1 MTEAY
6 WDRLTGPIVDRVHS
20 TYAAVG
26 AVVIVASPF
35 IAFFITS
42 KRAQVT
48 IVCSSYVIGG
58 VWLSYLRWAQL
69 QEGAGLIHQR
79 WGATAKR
86 RMATFADRIANMA
99 AVMEVQ
105 ESVDSIAEPLLTTV
119 AEESIAQPILDY
131 VKPTSG
137 DCTDAVPSAA
147 IPPESAALPSA
158 ASFAGPVAVTA
169 APATTTAAAAA
180 AEAAATDAEAAT
192 SGRVPPLPDASD
204 MPLQQKAHPRR
215 RRVPVFL
222 TRQSFDAEAL
232 SRSSKTLVISVKC
245 RAATW
250 EADLLEALAKATGG
264 SNTIRKAAGYMRRR
278 EFRGQFYC
286 FTAGMFP
293 QPYTVMSYIVINLAQ
308 IGGIGGGLLGW
319 AGYTPRQLWEAFCES
334 QKSFF
339 ERLANAA
346 AMDSPYVKLAKFVVA
361 NVAALEQGD
370 QSPNVFYQHLKA
382 AQRPMFNFLRAWLSV
397 SLLQSVLQRVVAP
410 ATEIDA
416 AKWLDLKVTLLVDF
430 QSSPSDSG
438 VDPLA
443 ALDHLVRCLVDTVR
457 VKTVV
462 RHDIAFMRLQ
472 EGQVF
477 SVDPCHLVHPLV
489 NFYKSMPCAEKSDID
504 KRVTFYAPKQH
515 AVTDGQIQW
524 SLHRLRI
531 GQLPVTTYL
540 ESIITAGVVD
550 LQKRQQALMP
560 ACQNTHGDAKPSHV
574 VILEGAVAGKL
585 GRYMAKH
592 QLGCEP
598 HEGIVFVDFSKLPC
612 STATPDGE
620 PLTEEQVLREAFFTI
635 AQQSPM
641 IGRRILDI
649 FGAAEQVAIG
659 TLMRSPRLV
668 WVLHRIDA
676 LTETNVTNP
685 KVVDFIN
692 RILSYPPREFYP
704 DIVVITRREEG
715 DARSLKRTQNSI
727 HRLVEAAKERG
738 AYWVVA
744 RDHCET
750 VTPNQLSPNMSE
762 RISSESCSQMH
773 MDIPQIIA
781 VDGLSDPSAKEMV
794 SKLFAFVP
802 CSLPFASTLKAKTVY
817 EIVVARR
824 ESRLRL
830 TVSEG
835 PNDSSGVR
843 AAVANL
849 DPTQRFMLEEI
860 CVDQA
865 KKLTGWAIRPLT
877 QPTMYLGVRSDSR
890 GRFSVCIT
898 DRPAVYA
905 IMRVAAEEF
914 HVHCVTTPEAGSW
927 SCAGLD
933 QPLDVS
939 NESTLFAFVRA
950 ADVAISHP
958 QMGREYEILPV
969 ACGELRL
976 TAVRKASAPTFG
988 EKNVVPRIE
997 LQFKPKTSWHA
1008 SSQTFFVRETENPGS
1023 MDGDCWEIESGL
1035 FPNYV
1040 VDKLQTCGTA
1050 CLLWPR
1056 RVGSSV
1062 VKFGPNDNHQFRFHA
1077 VTLHD
1082 RKHSFS
1088 DEFLMVQSEV
1098 SRFVWQYEPPRSVIG
1113 ANTSDGDKAPAKLD
1127 EDFATL
1133 ITTRRG
1139 TEVNEESSSPL
1150 SIA

>member
-1 MTEAY
+1 MTETY
-6 WDRLTGPIVDRVHS
+6 WNRLIGPIVDRVHT

-42 KRAQVT
+42 KRAQLT

-69 QEGAGLIHQR
+69 QEGASLIHQR
-79 WGATAKR
+79 WGATTKR
-86 RMATFADRIANMA
+86 GAM
-99 AVMEVQ
+99 MEVHR
-105 ESVDSIAEPLLTTV
+105 PLSTAVKQLITQ
-119 AEESIAQPILDY
+119 SILDY

-137 DCTDAVPSAA
+137 ERTDEALSTPVPRKS
-147 IPPESAALPSA
+147 SVLP
-158 ASFAGPVAVTA
+158 TA
-169 APATTTAAAAA
+169 
-180 AEAAATDAEAAT
+180 
-192 SGRVPPLPDASD
+192 
-204 MPLQQKAHPRR
+204 

-250 EADLLEALAKATGG
+250 EADLLEALVKATGG
-264 SNTIRKAAGYMRRR
+264 SNTIREAAGYMRRR

-293 QPYTVMSYIVINLAQ
+293 QPYTVMSYIIINLAQ
-308 IGGIGGGLLGW
+308 IGGIGGALLGW

-339 ERLANAA
+339 EKLANAA

-361 NVAALEQGD
+361 NVAALEQGE

-382 AQRPMFNFLRAWLSV
+382 AQRPVFNFLRAWLSV

-477 SVDPCHLVHPLV
+477 SVDPCHLVHPLL

-504 KRVTFYAPKQH
+504 KRVTLYTPNQD
-515 AVTDGQIQW
+515 AVRDV
-524 SLHRLRI
+524 
-531 GQLPVTTYL
+531 PVTTYL
-540 ESIITAGVVD
+540 ESIIMTGVVD

-598 HEGIVFVDFSKLPC
+598 HEGIVFVDFSELPC
-612 STATPDGE
+612 STAAPDGE
-620 PLTEEQVLREAFFTI
+620 PLTEEQVLREAFFTT

-641 IGRRILDI
+641 IDWRILDI

-727 HRLVEAAKERG
+727 HRLVEATKKRG
-738 AYWVVA
+738 AYCFVA
-744 RDHCET
+744 QCATLMTIPRD
-750 VTPNQLSPNMSE
+750 
-762 RISSESCSQMH
+762 
-773 MDIPQIIA
+773 
-781 VDGLSDPSAKEMV
+781 DPSAKEMANN
-794 SKLFAFVP
+794 LFAFVP
-802 CSLPFASTLKAKTVY
+802 CSLPFVSTLKAKTVY
-817 EIVVARR
+817 EIVVL
-824 ESRLRL
+824 ESHFRL

-849 DPTQRFMLEEI
+849 DPTQRFMLEEV

-905 IMRVAAEEF
+905 IMRVAGEEF

-976 TAVRKASAPTFG
+976 TVNHS
-988 EKNVVPRIE
+988 PRT
-997 LQFKPKTSWHA
+997 LQFKPKTSRNA
-1008 SSQTFFVRETENPGS
+1008 TSQTFFVRETENPDS
-1023 MDGDCWEIESGL
+1023 LDVDCWEIESGFL
-1035 FPNYV
+1035 PNHII
-1040 VDKLQTCGTA
+1040 DKHPVGNA
-1050 CLLWPR
+1050 CVLTNRDRFRIFAL
-1056 RVGSSV
+1056 
-1062 VKFGPNDNHQFRFHA
+1062 GPSIYRFRFHA

-1082 RKHSFS
+1082 RKHSLS
-1088 DEFLMVQSEV
+1088 DDFLMVQSEV
-1098 SRFVWQYEPPRSVIG
+1098 SRLMWQYVPPG
-1113 ANTSDGDKAPAKLD
+1113 DTSHQRYVQPRRRQAFAITNDDDDD
-1127 EDFATL
+1127 EKHGEAFPNL
-1133 ITTRRG
+1133 VMEMMPLPSSTT
-1139 TEVNEESSSPL
+1139 V
-1150 SIA
+1150 